1 MDNHYTKLTESDNR
15 ALKSIALIG
24 THLPRQCGIATF
36 TSHLYES
43 IRQEAPDLDCWVVA
57 MNDRPDGYNY
67 PPQVRLEAYQDKL
80 SDYHLVADQI
90 NRNQTDLVCVQH
102 EYGIFGGTR
111 GEFIIELL
119 KNLKV
124 PVVTTLHTILKN
136 PSDRER
142 QIIKQLAKHSDQL
155 IVLSKSS
162 QAYLHNIYAIES
174 EKITLIPHGIPNVLH
189 RDGEFYKAQLGLKN
203 KKVLLTF
210 GLISP
215 GKGIE
220 TVISALPSIVKEH
233 PEVIYMVVGATHP
246 HIKEQQGEAYRTKLH
261 LLVEKLGVTDHVI
274 FHDQFVSD
282 EVLQKYIG
290 AADISITPYLNEEQV
305 ISGPLSYALGMGKA
319 VVSTP
324 FWYARELLLEGRGRF
339 FPFGDA
345 IQLAQQVTDLLDD
358 SGALKN
364 LQNKAFQFG
373 RQMTWPQVGKRYIK
387 AFESASRNRQREYTA
402 SASAARQQL
411 AVN

>member
-1 MDNHYTKLTESDNR
+1 MDGHYTKLTESDNR

-136 PSDRER
+136 PSDQER
-142 QIIKQLAKHSDQL
+142 QIIKQLARHSDQL
-155 IVLSKSS
+155 IVMSKRS
-162 QAYLHNIYAIES
+162 QAYLHDIYAIES
-174 EKITLIPHGIPNVLH
+174 EKITLIPHGIPNALH

-210 GLISP
+210 GLMSP

-261 LLVEKLGVTDHVI
+261 LLVKKLGVTDHVI

-282 EVLQKYIG
+282 DVLQKYIG
-290 AADISITPYLNEEQV
+290 AADISITPYLNEEQA
-305 ISGPLSYALGMGKA
+305 ISGPLSYSLGMGKA

-324 FWYARELLLEGRGRF
+324 FWHARELLLEGRGRF

-345 IQLAQQVTDLLDD
+345 AQLAQQVTDLLDD
-358 SGALKN
+358 SSALKN

-373 RQMTWPQVGKRYIK
+373 RQMTWQQVGKRYLK
-387 AFESASRNRQREYTA
+387 AFESASRNRQREY
-402 SASAARQQL
+402 AA
-411 AVN
+411 